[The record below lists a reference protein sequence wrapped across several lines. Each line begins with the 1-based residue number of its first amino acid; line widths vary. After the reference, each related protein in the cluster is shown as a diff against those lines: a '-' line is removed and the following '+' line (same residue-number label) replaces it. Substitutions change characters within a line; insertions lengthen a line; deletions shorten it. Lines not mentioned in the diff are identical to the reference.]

1 MLSVADALAHVL
13 SQFISLDTETV
24 SLQNAVGRVLAQP
37 VYATLNLPPFP
48 NSSMDGYAIR
58 AEDIQSATESAPT
71 QLTVIADI
79 PAGIVPTISL
89 KPGTAARIMTGAHMP
104 QGADAVVPVESTDM
118 NRAAMDAPVPATV
131 QIQRAVEAGAYV
143 RHAGED
149 VKLGD
154 EVIKP
159 GHIIRAHNIGLL
171 AAFGLSSVTVVRRPR
186 VAVLATGDELVAID
200 QVPGPGQIRDSNS
213 HNLAALVRRYGG
225 EPIVLGV
232 AGDQAQAV
240 TDKLNTAVESQADLI
255 VSSAGVSVGAY
266 DVVKTVI
273 ESAGALNFWK
283 VKMRPGKPVAFG
295 NYKGIPFFGLP
306 GNPVSTVVSFEIFVR
321 PVILK
326 LGGHAQLEK
335 PTISAVIDEALTSDG
350 RETYLRASVSRHNG
364 QYRAK
369 SAGGQGSNILSALVT
384 ANALIIVPEGVTQVD
399 AGEALQAWMLDWPEE
414 VF

>member
-13 SQFISLDTETV
+13 GRFKSLDTETV
-24 SLQNAVGRVLAQP
+24 TLQSSVGRVLAQP
-37 VYATLNLPPFP
+37 VHATLNLPPFP
-48 NSSMDGYAIR
+48 NSSMDGYAVR
-58 AEDIQSATESAPT
+58 AEDIQSASETAPT
-71 QLTVIADI
+71 RLTVIADI
-79 PAGIVPTISL
+79 PAGIVPTVSL
-89 KPGTAARIMTGAHMP
+89 KPGTTARIMTGAHMP
-104 QGADAVVPVESTDM
+104 EGANAVVPVESTDM
-118 NRAAMDAPVPATV
+118 NRAAMDSPVPETV
-131 QIQRAVEAGAYV
+131 QIQRSVDVGAYV

-149 VKLGD
+149 VRLGD

-171 AAFGLSSVTVVRRPR
+171 AAFGLSTVSVVRRPR

-213 HNLAALVRRYGG
+213 HNMASLVRRYGG

-240 TDKLNTAVESQADLI
+240 TDKLNAAVDDHADLI

-273 ESAGALNFWK
+273 ESNGALDFWK

-295 NYKGIPFFGLP
+295 NYKGVPFFGLP

-321 PVILK
+321 PVLLK
-326 LGGHAQLEK
+326 LSGHSRLEK
-335 PTISAVIDEALTSDG
+335 PTVSATLEHALTSDG

-364 QYRAK
+364 QYVAK

-384 ANALIIVPEGVTQVD
+384 ANAFIIIPEGVTQIDV
-399 AGEALQAWMLDWPEE
+399 GETLQAWMLDWPEE